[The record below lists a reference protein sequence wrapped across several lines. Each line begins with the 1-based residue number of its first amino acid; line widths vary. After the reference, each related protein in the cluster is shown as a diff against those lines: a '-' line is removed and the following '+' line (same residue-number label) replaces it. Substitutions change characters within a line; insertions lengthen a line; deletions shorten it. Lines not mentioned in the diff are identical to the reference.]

1 MTLFPLVMAI
11 LIYICF
17 VLCINKRNL
26 LIICMLMFLC
36 VF

>member
-1 MTLFPLVMAI
+1 MTLFPLVM
-11 LIYICF
+11 LFLYICF